1 MADALL
7 VEEVVKTLDSKIV
20 LNGVSLRVGSSEV
33 YGLLGPNG
41 AGKSTLMNIVSGLL
55 KPDKGRVLVYGESP
69 ENPGV
74 KRAIGY
80 CPQDPGLIN
89 SLSGLDNA
97 LFYGRL
103 YGVPNKVVIE
113 EVSRYSEKL
122 GLSKKDLRVKVG
134 KYSGGM
140 RKKLSLVITLLHDP
154 KLLVLDE
161 PTAGMDPNTRREV
174 WDLVLE
180 LKKSGKAV
188 LVATHY
194 MEEADK
200 LSDRVGIIDRGRI
213 IAEGAPEMLK
223 QVYGPK
229 ALTLLELEEALEEEI
244 VKFLGRYGDV
254 YVAGETALKIYLED
268 PEKKIPEV
276 ISSLHALGHKVLG
289 FKLVKPTLEDV
300 FIKLTGRR
308 LEE

>member
-122 GLSKKDLRVKVG
+122 GLSKKDLRMKVG